1 MPREC
6 SRGSRIADLS
16 QRELAILIQREM
28 KDPRLGMVTINDAKV
43 SRDLAFADV
52 YFTVLGGN
60 DAQGAEEVLN
70 NAGGFLRTQ
79 LSKIMSTRTTP
90 KLRFHYDATI
100 ENGARISKVIT
111 DALAEDASKRDGVEG

>member
-1 MPREC
+1 MPREF
-6 SRGSRIADLS
+6 SRGRRIADLI

-28 KDPRLGMVTINDAKV
+28 KDPRLRMITINDAKV

-52 YFTVLGGN
+52 YFTILSGN
-60 DAQGAEEVLN
+60 DANAAEEVLN
-70 NAGGFLRTQ
+70 KAGGFLRTQ

-100 ENGARISKVIT
+100 ENGARISKAID
-111 DALAEDASKRDGVEG
+111 DALAEDACRRDGPER